1 VSVPEPI
8 VITPTGDLDVATVT
22 DFEDALSEAAQEA
35 GERMIID
42 LSAIDFIDSSGL
54 SVILQV
60 NERLRQERRSLAVVA
75 PRGTAAA
82 VLLTL
87 TGLRRS
93 LAVFESRGA
102 ALRRR

>member
-1 VSVPEPI
+1 LPLPESI
-8 VITPTGDLDVATVT
+8 VIAPLGDLDVATVAS
-22 DFEDALSEAAQEA
+22 FEETLTEAA
-35 GERMIID
+35 ERTVDGVIVD
-42 LSAIDFIDSSGL
+42 LSSVDFIDSSGL
-54 SVILQV
+54 GVIIGF

-87 TGLRRS
+87 TGLRRT

-102 ALRRR
+102 AQHR

>member
-1 VSVPEPI
+1 LPEPI
-8 VITPTGDLDVATVT
+8 VISPAGDLDVATVAAFEGT
-22 DFEDALSEAAQEA
+22 LEDATRQPAD
-35 GERMIID
+35 GVIVD
-42 LSAIDFIDSSGL
+42 LSAVDFIDSSGL
-54 SVILQV
+54 SVLIGF
-60 NERLRQERRSLAVVA
+60 NERLRKERRSLAVVA
-75 PRGTAAA
+75 PRGTSAA